1 MGEKEYG
8 RIIGK
13 NLKRL
18 AWERK
23 KTQADIARDL
33 DISKATISSWMNGT
47 RVPRMDKIDLLCKYF
62 MVKRS
67 DILEDSEEVPILGQ
81 DEHYYLD
88 EETREIVDLMHK
100 NPDYKVLFSASRK
113 LKPEDLAII
122 KAMIERMT

>member
-67 DILEDSEEVPILGQ
+67 DILEDSEEVPISGQ
-81 DEHYYLD
+81 DEFYYLD

-113 LKPEDLAII
+113 LKPEDLTII

>member
-67 DILEDSEEVPILGQ
+67 DILEDSEEVPISGQ
-81 DEHYYLD
+81 DEFYYLD
-88 EETREIVDLMHK
+88 EETRGIVDLMHK
-100 NPDYKVLFSASRK
+100 NPEYKVLFSASRK

>member
-67 DILEDSEEVPILGQ
+67 DILEDSEEVPISGQ
-81 DEHYYLD
+81 DEFYYLD

>member
-47 RVPRMDKIDLLCKYF
+47 RVPRMDKIDLLCQYF

-67 DILEDSEEVPILGQ
+67 DILEDSEEVPISGQ
-81 DEHYYLD
+81 DEFYYLD

>member
-67 DILEDSEEVPILGQ
+67 DILEDSEEVPISGQ
-81 DEHYYLD
+81 EEHYYLD

-100 NPDYKVLFSASRK
+100 NPDYKILFSASRK

-122 KAMIERMT
+122 NAMVERMT

>member
-67 DILEDSEEVPILGQ
+67 DILEDSEEVPISGQ
-81 DEHYYLD
+81 DEFYYLD

-100 NPDYKVLFSASRK
+100 SPEYKVLFSASRK

>member
-67 DILEDSEEVPILGQ
+67 DILEDSEEVPISGQ
-81 DEHYYLD
+81 DEFYYLD

-100 NPDYKVLFSASRK
+100 RPEYKTLFSASRK

>member
-47 RVPRMDKIDLLCKYF
+47 RVPRMDKIDLLCQYF

-67 DILEDSEEVPILGQ
+67 DILEDSEEVPISGQ

-100 NPDYKVLFSASRK
+100 SPKHKVLFSASRK

-122 KAMIERMT
+122 EAMIERMT